1 MLWPLL
7 PVSHPHNEPPKW
19 SSENIHFPCH
29 GCALTGSSGPET
41 HPSLFTHELINSK
54 REVPMSYWI
63 NMVKYGDW
71 SYPRVT
77 ALTDSLVWPL
87 PSGTHYTG
95 LQVCYQNEDLR
106 SLLLIICFAE
116 RIKSKSA
123 KGWLMKTQSAFFS
136 SHLGML
142 AKIGPAFHI
151 SHQHHQ
157 SGTGPA
163 RPRQAKI
170 CWFMLVHVSTTS
182 GILLSW
188 HTQKKRV
195 KRNWAQNSKK
205 CQMCQNQWKPSV
217 DCSRARLS
225 ARHVSLVPMEW
236 QWSCSH
242 CWAHC
247 CQQQHAP
254 ARGPAQGVTAC
265 CHSGHSWLWWQLS
278 EQLAWGS
285 CSGIGPTGCAMGQA
299 FRGTAAS
306 GASGVL
312 IKSWPSTTGEVL
324 LLCRALWRH
333 WVSQYVCR
341 SWVPSCPLIDLCR

>member
-188 HTQKKRV
+188 HTQKK
-195 KRNWAQNSKK
+195 KKSKK
-205 CQMCQNQWKPSV
+205 K
-217 DCSRARLS
+217 LS
-225 ARHVSLVPMEW
+225 TKLQKVSDVSKSMKAFSGLLQGQAECPT
-236 QWSCSH
+236 CFPG
-242 CWAHC
+242 AHGM
-247 CQQQHAP
+247 AVELLTLLSTLLP
-254 ARGPAQGVTAC
+254 ATAC
-265 CHSGHSWLWWQLS
+265 TSSGPSPGSHSLLS
-278 EQLAWGS
+278 LR
-285 CSGIGPTGCAMGQA
+285 P
-299 FRGTAAS
+299 
-306 GASGVL
+306 
-312 IKSWPSTTGEVL
+312 
-324 LLCRALWRH
+324 
-333 WVSQYVCR
+333 
-341 SWVPSCPLIDLCR
+341 